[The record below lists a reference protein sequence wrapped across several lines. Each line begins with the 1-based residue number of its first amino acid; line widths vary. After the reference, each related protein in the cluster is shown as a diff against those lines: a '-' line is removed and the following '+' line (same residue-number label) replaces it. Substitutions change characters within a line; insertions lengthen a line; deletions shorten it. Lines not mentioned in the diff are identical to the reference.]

1 MNEWG
6 VVGVLIALVGLIAT
20 LVKPM
25 ISLTKSITELTVA
38 VRSLKEDQS
47 EQKKNAHSAHE
58 KLWERETEQDKLLA
72 DHETRIG
79 ILEGK

>member
-25 ISLTKSITELTVA
+25 IKLTQSITELTVA
-38 VRSLKEDQS
+38 VRELKEGQT
-47 EQKKNAHSAHE
+47 EQKKDAKSAHE
-58 KLWERETEQDKLLA
+58 KIWDKLS

-79 ILEGK
+79 HLEGE